1 MDKPLIL
8 LVDDDS
14 SIRWVLSKAL
24 SNAGFKVIAADN
36 GKSALDLIEKQTPK
50 LMITDV
56 QMPGMSGIELM
67 ETAKNRYPNLPV
79 VIITANPD
87 TQIAVESHKIG
98 AFDYLPK
105 PFDLNQA
112 ISICQKAIAKNSLQE
127 LPPWQEQIKK
137 TLMAEYHQGNQVVF
151 TDLQTEFEQFMAQQ
165 ALDICQGHKQK
176 AAKLLG
182 WGRNTLTRKLQSWQQ
197 LATKTEDSD

>member
-36 GKSALDLIEKQTPK
+36 GQDALVLLDKHLPK
-50 LMITDV
+50 LLITDV
-56 QMPGMSGIELM
+56 QMPGMSGLELM
-67 ETAKNRYPNLPV
+67 ETVKNRYPQLPV
-79 VIITANPD
+79 VIITANAD
-87 TQIAVESHKIG
+87 TQMAVESHQIG

-112 ISICQKAIAKNSLQE
+112 VSISQKAIAQDKPQTLV
-127 LPPWQEQIKK
+127 PWQEQIQR
-137 TLMAEYHQGNQVVF
+137 TLMAEFHQGNPIIF
-151 TDLQTEFEQFMAQQ
+151 SNIQTEFEQFMVQQ
-165 ALDICQGHKQK
+165 ALDLCQGHKQK

-182 WGRNTLTRKLQSWQQ
+182 WGRNTLTRKLQSWQ
-197 LATKTEDSD
+197 LEAKHEEDK